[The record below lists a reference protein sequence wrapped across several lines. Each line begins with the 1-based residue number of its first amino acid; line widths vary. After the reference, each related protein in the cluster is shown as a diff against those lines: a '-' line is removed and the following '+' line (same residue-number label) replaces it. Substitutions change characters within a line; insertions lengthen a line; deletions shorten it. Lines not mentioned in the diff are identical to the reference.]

1 MAIFVFS
8 VLSGSGPLF
17 EQLYTQLCLMPNM
30 VKFCLMISKIIK
42 IRVYMADNK
51 AGKTTMKDT
60 AKYWRNN
67 TPGKSH

>member
-1 MAIFVFS
+1 MA
-8 VLSGSGPLF
+8 
-17 EQLYTQLCLMPNM
+17 NM

-60 AKYWRNN
+60 AIYWWNN